1 MHRAHL
7 FQLLEAAFTAQL
19 AGASTLAGYSRQLLQ
34 KYLADWPGDLQA
46 QFMFARAQLLTGD
59 RDGALATLKALVA
72 ADPEDFRAQR
82 LLATLTHEAAA
93 FACAHIGDGLGA
105 PDGLKR
111 PDWAAAARAA
121 FLAEKIG
128 DYETA
133 QRESQAAL
141 DADPD
146 PPTPLPAL
154 VHLTALW
161 HAGQLEQALP
171 LAESFA
177 ARWPEVVAFK
187 LCLAECLFN
196 NHQHARA
203 IQLLHDAA
211 AHDMAGQVAARHWG
225 DAHAYRA
232 LWQAELTFTLPGP
245 LPAEL
250 IRALGLNRLPGKVA
264 PPSPAAHSAPPSEA
278 IAEIQATLDALAEQL
293 TVPASMNDIGRET
306 FILLSSRTR
315 LGAVYGAEGFA
326 QVDAAIRELA
336 QAQTVMRPLVVY
348 VDDAV
353 ALQPFGLQPVD
364 ALNAWDI
371 KLLIT
376 QFHEK
381 LRAAGDR
388 LGALLIVG
396 GPDIIP
402 FHHLP
407 NPTEDPDAG
416 IPSDNPYATSDE
428 NYFVPEWPVGRLP
441 SGAGRDPT
449 PLLRALKKAAQN
461 HARARQTGG
470 SQRFWLAHIL
480 AQLIAFLQQRQRQVK
495 QQPAFGYSANIW
507 KSAAAAVYDAIGNR
521 DELLTSPP
529 LDTTSLPPEGLA
541 PARLSYF
548 NLHGVEDGPEW
559 YGQRAPGDPASLPE
573 YPVALRPDDVVN
585 SGRAPVIVFSA
596 ACYGANVFGKTV
608 ADALALRFLDAGTR
622 VLVGSTKI
630 AYGSVSEPLIAADLL
645 GRCFWQN
652 LNAGLMAGEALRLA
666 KLQMAQEMH
675 NRQGC
680 LDGEDQKTLISF
692 VLYGDPLAVPVPQA
706 PSAAKEAKRR
716 ALRANAL
723 RSTTAPERF
732 KPQAAHT
739 VPLEPALTPESIAHL
754 KSLAARYLP
763 GLADA
768 ELFAARA
775 RSAPTNGQAK
785 SAQSGATVV
794 TFAKTIQAKTRRHSH
809 FARVTFDAKGAITK
823 VAVSR

>member
-19 AGASTLAGYSRQLLQ
+19 ASYSRQLLL
-34 KYLADWPGDLQA
+34 KYLADWPGDLGA
-46 QFMFARAQLLTGD
+46 QFLLARAQTLEGD
-59 RDGALATLKALVA
+59 RDGALASLAALLAV
-72 ADPEDFRAQR
+72 DPEDFRAQR

-93 FACAHIGDGLGA
+93 FACAHIGDGLGVSG
-105 PDGLKR
+105 GLKL
-111 PDWAAAARAA
+111 PDWAMNARAA

-133 QRESQAAL
+133 RRESEAAL
-141 DADPD
+141 AFEPD
-146 PPTPLPAL
+146 TPLPAL
-154 VHLTALW
+154 VHLTAFW

-171 LAESFA
+171 LAEGYA
-177 ARWPEVVAFK
+177 ARWPEIVAFK
-187 LCLAECLFN
+187 LCLAECLFHN
-196 NHQHARA
+196 SQHTRA

-211 AHDMAGQVAARHWG
+211 AHDIAGQVAARHWG

-250 IRALGLNRLPGKVA
+250 LQALGLNRLPGKVA
-264 PPSPAAHSAPPSEA
+264 PPAAAHNTPPSEA
-278 IAEIQATLDALAEQL
+278 VAEIQATLDALAERL
-293 TVPASMNDIGRET
+293 TIPASASGLGRET

-315 LGAVYGAEGFA
+315 LGTAYGAEGFA

-364 ALNAWDI
+364 ALSAWDI

-376 QFHEK
+376 QLHEK
-381 LRAAGDR
+381 LRAAGDS

-396 GPDIIP
+396 GPEIVP

-407 NPTEDPDAG
+407 NPTEDPDAD

-441 SGAGRDPT
+441 SGVGRDPL
-449 PLLRALKKAAQN
+449 PLIRALKKAAQN
-461 HARARQTGG
+461 HAKARKTGG

-480 AQLIAFLQQRQRQVK
+480 AQFIAFLQRRQREVK
-495 QQPAFGYSANIW
+495 QQPSFGYSANVW
-507 KSAAAAVYDAIGNR
+507 KNASAAVYDTIGSR
-521 DELLTSPP
+521 DDLLTSPP
-529 LDTTSLPPEGLA
+529 VDTTSLPPEGLA
-541 PARLSYF
+541 PSRLSYF

-573 YPVALRPDDVVN
+573 YPVALRPGDVVN
-585 SGRAPVIVFSA
+585 SGRAPVIVFA
-596 ACYGANVFGKTV
+596 EACYGANVFGKNLN
-608 ADALALRFLDAGTR
+608 DALALRFLDAGTR
-622 VLVGSTKI
+622 ALVGSTKI

-652 LNAGLMAGEALRLA
+652 VNAGLMAGEALRLA

-692 VLYGDPLAVPVPQA
+692 VLYGDPLAVPVPQG

-716 ALRANAL
+716 VL
-723 RSTTAPERF
+723 RSASAPDRF
-732 KPQAAHT
+732 KPQAART
-739 VPLEPALTPESIAHL
+739 TPLEAALTPESVAHL
-754 KSLAARYLP
+754 KSLVAHYVP
-763 GLADA
+763 GLDDA
-768 ELFAARA
+768 ELFAARSLPA
-775 RSAPTNGQAK
+775 RTWTAPANGQAK
-785 SAQSGATVV
+785 STKAGATVV
-794 TFAKTIQAKTRRHSH
+794 TFAKTIQANTRKHSH
-809 FARVTFDAKGAITK
+809 FARVTFDEKGAITK

>member
-7 FQLLEAAFTAQL
+7 FQLLEAAFA
-19 AGASTLAGYSRQLLQ
+19 AGLAGYSRQLLNI
-34 KYLADWPGDLQA
+34 YLADWPGDLGA
-46 QFMFARAQLLTGD
+46 QFMLARAQLLEKD
-59 RDGALATLKALVA
+59 REGALATLTALVA

-82 LLATLTHEAAA
+82 LLATLTREPAT
-93 FACAHIGDGLGA
+93 FACAHVGDGLGA
-105 PDGLKR
+105 PDGLKL

-133 QRESQAAL
+133 QRESQKAL
-141 DADPD
+141 EAEPD
-146 PPTPLPAL
+146 RPLPAL
-154 VHLTALW
+154 IHLNALW
-161 HAGQLEQALP
+161 HAGRLEQALP
-171 LAESFA
+171 LAEGFA

-187 LCLAECLFN
+187 LCLAECLFHIN
-196 NHQHARA
+196 AHARA

-211 AHDMAGQVAARHWG
+211 AHDIAGQVAVRHWG

-250 IRALGLNRLPGKVA
+250 IQSLGLNRLPGKVA
-264 PPSPAAHSAPPSEA
+264 PPPNAHSVPPSEDVV
-278 IAEIQATLDALAEQL
+278 EIQATLDALAEQL
-293 TVPASMNDIGRET
+293 AVPTSAGGPGRET
-306 FILLSSRTR
+306 FVLLSSRTR
-315 LGAVYGAEGFA
+315 LGTVYGAEGFA

-336 QAQTVMRPLVVY
+336 HAQTVMRPLVVY
-348 VDDAV
+348 VDDATI
-353 ALQPFGLQPVD
+353 LQPLGLQPVD

-371 KLLIT
+371 KLLLT
-376 QFHEK
+376 QLHEK
-381 LRAAGDR
+381 LRAAGDS
-388 LGALLIVG
+388 LGALLIIG

-407 NPTEDPDAG
+407 NPTEDPDAD

-441 SGAGRDPT
+441 SGAGRDPL
-449 PLLRALKKAAQN
+449 PLLRALKKAAEY
-461 HARARQTGG
+461 HSRTRKTGG
-470 SQRFWLAHIL
+470 SQRFWLAHII
-480 AQLIAFLQQRQRQVK
+480 AQFIAFLQRRRRELK
-495 QQPAFGYSANIW
+495 QQPSFGYSANVW
-507 KSAAAAVYDAIGNR
+507 KHAAAAVYDVIGDR

-529 LDTTSLPPEGLA
+529 VDTTSLPPEGLA

-559 YGQRAPGDPASLPE
+559 YGQRAPDDPASLPE
-573 YPVALRPDDVVN
+573 YPVALRPGDVVN
-585 SGRAPVIVFSA
+585 SGRAPVIVFSE

-608 ADALALRFLDAGTR
+608 NDALALRFLDAGTR

-652 LNAGLMAGEALRLA
+652 INAGLMAGEALRLA
-666 KLQMAQEMH
+666 KLQLAQEMH

-692 VLYGDPLAVPVPQA
+692 VLYGDPLAVPVPQG

-716 ALRANAL
+716 MLRANAL
-723 RSTTAPERF
+723 RATSAGERF
-732 KPQAAHT
+732 RPQAART
-739 VPLEPALTPESIAHL
+739 TPLESALTPENVAHL
-754 KSLAARYLP
+754 KALVARYVP
-763 GLADA
+763 GLDDA

-785 SAQSGATVV
+785 SAKAGATII
-794 TFAKTIQAKTRRHSH
+794 TFAKTIQAKTRKHSH
-809 FARVTFDAKGAITK
+809 FARVTFDEKGTITK